1 MTDLAEL
8 ETIMR
13 TLRDPARGCPWDL
26 AQDFRSIV
34 PHTLEEAYEVA
45 DAIERDDFQALP
57 GELGDLLFQVV
68 FYCQLAA
75 EAERFSLREVVAT
88 LARKLVARHPHV
100 FADATGDDAASVAR
114 DWEARKADERR
125 AAAGGRA
132 SELDDV
138 PLALPALSRA
148 AKIQRRAA
156 RVGFDWPHVDG
167 ARAKL
172 DEECA
177 ELDAARRAGSAD
189 DIEDELG
196 DVLFAVVNLARHL
209 DIEPERALRRAT
221 AKFEARFRALE
232 ACAAED
238 GRGLDELSAAQLDRL
253 WEAVK
258 RGVPAATPGPKRGD
272 RRGGTS

>member
-1 MTDLAEL
+1 MTDLTEL

-13 TLRDPARGCPWDL
+13 TLRDPHRGCPWDL

-45 DAIERDDFQALP
+45 DAIERDDFDALP

-68 FYCQLAA
+68 FYCQLAD
-75 EAERFSLREVVAT
+75 EAGRFSLRDVVAT
-88 LARKLVARHPHV
+88 LSRKLVSRHPHV
-100 FADATGDDAASVAR
+100 FADAAGDDAASVAR
-114 DWEARKADERR
+114 DWETRKARERR
-125 AAAGGRA
+125 AAAGGSA

-138 PLALPALSRA
+138 PRVLPALSRA

-156 RVGFDWPHVDG
+156 RVGFDWPSVDG

-172 DEECA
+172 DEECD
-177 ELDAARRAGSAD
+177 ELDAARAGGSAD
-189 DIEDELG
+189 DVEDELG

-209 DIEPERALRRAT
+209 DVEPERALRRAT

-232 ACAAED
+232 AAAAD
-238 GRGLDELSAAQLDRL
+238 TGHGVDELSAGELDQL
-253 WEAVK
+253 WETVK
-258 RGVPAATPGPKRGD
+258 RRASTPPG
-272 RRGGTS
+272 S

>member
-1 MTDLAEL
+1 MTDLTEL

-45 DAIERDDFQALP
+45 DAIERDDFDALP

-68 FYCQLAA
+68 FYCQLAD
-75 EAERFSLREVVAT
+75 EAGRFCLRDVVAA
-88 LARKLVARHPHV
+88 LARKLLARHPHV
-100 FADATGDDAASVAR
+100 FAGAAAEDAAGVAR
-114 DWEARKADERR
+114 DWEARKAQERR
-125 AAAGGRA
+125 AAAGGRV

-172 DEECA
+172 DEECG
-177 ELDAARRAGSAD
+177 ELDAARDQGSAD
-189 DIEDELG
+189 AIEDELG

-209 DIEPERALRRAT
+209 EVEPERALRRAT

-232 ACAAED
+232 AAAAD
-238 GRGLDELSAAQLDRL
+238 GGHRVDALSAGELDQL
-253 WEAVK
+253 WERVK
-258 RGVPAATPGPKRGD
+258 RGVSAPPEH
-272 RRGGTS
+272 